1 MKNAK
6 KKWSTRMGL
15 MILLIG
21 VSLLIPTILVQAEE
35 TATEDLSTVVPI
47 IPNDSDPITVL
58 FVSPFGD
65 SISRT
70 VDIGS
75 TLQQNL
81 LSFHTALII
90 GFGDGE
96 VMVTVTGNEDDDV
109 LFASFGTSTGTDG
122 EGNLVVTS
130 DLGYAERDGEYTLTF
145 STSSFFAAIVVTAPL
160 YPVGNW
166 SDPITLT
173 LTVAME

>member
-6 KKWSTRMGL
+6 KRWSTCSRL
-15 MILLIG
+15 MTLLIG
-21 VSLLIPTILVQAEE
+21 VSLLLPTIPVQAEE
-35 TATEDLSTVVPI
+35 IAIEGLNKVVPI

-70 VDIGS
+70 VAIGS
-75 TLQQNL
+75 TLQNNL
-81 LSFHTALII
+81 LAFHTAVII

-96 VMVTVTGNEDDDV
+96 VKVTVTGNEDDEV
-109 LFASFGTSTGTDG
+109 LFASFGTSTGTDE
-122 EGNLVVTS
+122 EGNLVVIS
-130 DLGYAERDGEYTLTF
+130 DLGYAESGGEYTLTF
-145 STSSFFAAIVVTAPL
+145 STSSFVSAIIVTAPL

-166 SDPITLT
+166 STPITLT
-173 LTVAME
+173 LTVSMG